1 MSSLIAAAA
10 AFLLI
15 HLLVSGTR
23 LRDAITGAIG
33 EGPYMGLFSLASLAA
48 IVWLGFGYAAARRAA
63 DPVYWSATPAT
74 RWVQLAVTLVAFL
87 LIVPGLLTP
96 NPTSARQ
103 EATLDRADVVK
114 GMVRV
119 TRHPFLMGVA
129 LWAAGHLL
137 VNGDLASLIL
147 FGSLLALAL
156 AGPLSIDAKRRRKLG
171 PKWDAFAAETSVAPF
186 GAIAAGR
193 QSLKLGEIGWWRLAL
208 GAAVWAGLVAIHPM
222 LFGAS
227 PLPGG

>member
-1 MSSLIAAAA
+1 MTGLYAAAA

-23 LRDAITGAIG
+23 LRDAIVGVVG

-48 IVWLGFGYAAARRAA
+48 IVWLGFGYAAARRIA
-63 DPVYWSATPAT
+63 DPVYWTATPAT
-74 RWVQLAVTLVAFL
+74 KWVQLVLTFVAFL
-87 LIVPGLLTP
+87 LAVPGLLTP

-103 EATLDRADVVK
+103 EGTLNRPDVAR

-137 VNGDLASLIL
+137 VNGDLASLVL
-147 FGSLLALAL
+147 FGALLVVAVLGA
-156 AGPLSIDAKRRRKLG
+156 LSIDAKRRRKLG
-171 PKWDAFAAETSVAPF
+171 AKWESFAAQTSVVPF

-208 GAAVWAGLVAIHPM
+208 AVVIWAGALAAHPF

-227 PLPGG
+227 PLPGS